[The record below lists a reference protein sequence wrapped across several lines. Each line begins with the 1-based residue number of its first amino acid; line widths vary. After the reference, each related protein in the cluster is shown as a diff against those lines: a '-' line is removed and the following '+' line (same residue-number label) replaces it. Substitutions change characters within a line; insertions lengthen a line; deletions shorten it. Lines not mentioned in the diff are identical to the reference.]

1 VGASTARP
9 LTLIS
14 PCWYSEGVDYQVAN
28 HPVDLRMI
36 GHYCREINWRIN
48 AKHQPLVSTCRRNSS
63 ADLAIKSC
71 AE

>member
-1 VGASTARP
+1 
-9 LTLIS
+9 LIN
-14 PCWYSEGVDYQVAN
+14 QVAN

-48 AKHQPLVSTCRRNSS
+48 AKHQTACFYLQRQLFC
-63 ADLAIKSC
+63 DLAIKSC